1 MRNRELITA
10 DLEDIDERCRIWARV
25 TSDRPHPMETAIYRA
40 MKLYG
45 GYEPEKNKEDPEPLP
60 PLSRDQISDA
70 WLIDRAWRS
79 PLLILPHK
87 NILQLWYF
95 VAHQDEKLAAKVLRT
110 HVREIAPRLRA
121 ALISINNIAARMRNH
136 ILDNNGKNC

>member
-1 MRNRELITA
+1 MRNRQVITS
-10 DLEDIDERCRIWARV
+10 DLVEIDERCQIWARV
-25 TSDRPHPMETAIYRA
+25 TADRPHPMETAIYRA

-45 GYEPEKNKEDPEPLP
+45 GYEPEKNKEDLESLP
-60 PLSRDQISDA
+60 PLTRDQISDA

-95 VAHQDEKLAAKVLRT
+95 VACRDERLAARALHT
-110 HVREIAPRLRA
+110 HVREIVPRLRA
-121 ALISINNIAARMRNH
+121 ALISINNIAARMKRRC
-136 ILDNNGKNC
+136 LDNNEKTC